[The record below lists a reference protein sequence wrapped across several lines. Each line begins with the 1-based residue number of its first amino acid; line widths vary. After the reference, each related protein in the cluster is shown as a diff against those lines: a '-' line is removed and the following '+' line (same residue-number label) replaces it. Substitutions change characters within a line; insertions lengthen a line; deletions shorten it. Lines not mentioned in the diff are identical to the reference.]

1 MNDTLTPEIGA
12 GPGSAAPRRLVR
24 TSDGKIAGVAA
35 GIGHY
40 LGVDPTIVRVAFLVL
55 AFAGG
60 VGLLLYVACWIV
72 MPKGDAD
79 VARAASPV
87 DPWAAVGI
95 VGLVAGVGL
104 LVGWHGIGDF
114 GRVAVAVA
122 LVVGGVLLIG
132 RTTGGSGDPGGT
144 AAPLVPPPPPP
155 PVDGA
160 HDEGGPESDVS
171 PPETPAADVDA
182 PPEAVAASGGGRRA
196 PLTALVLGVLAVGLA
211 VALAGGLDGRFD
223 VTWSTTL
230 AAALVVVGV
239 GLAVSSVTGGAPWL
253 FPVAVVLTLALMSA
267 AVVEPIADRGV
278 GERSYAPISAA
289 DLSPEYRLGVGE
301 LVLDLSGLSV
311 ADTTRRVQVKLGIG
325 RAEVVVPPQVTVDL
339 SGHVGAG
346 RLESPDGSVV
356 DGLDRDLDTVSYG
369 DPGAGTIVLSLE
381 VGMGEGVVTR
391 G

>member
-1 MNDTLTPEIGA
+1 MNDTLTPEIDA
-12 GPGSAAPRRLVR
+12 GPGSVAPRRLVR
-24 TSDGKIAGVAA
+24 TPDGKIAGVAA

-72 MPKGDAD
+72 MPKGEAD
-79 VARAASPV
+79 VARATSPV

-144 AAPLVPPPPPP
+144 AAPLVPPPPPAP
-155 PVDGA
+155 ADGA
-160 HDEGGPESDVS
+160 HDDGGPEGDAS
-171 PPETPAADVDA
+171 PPEAPEADLDA
-182 PPEAVAASGGGRRA
+182 PPEAATASGGSRRA

-211 VALAGGLDGRFD
+211 IALAGGLDGRFD
-223 VTWSTTL
+223 VTWSTAL

-239 GLAVSSVTGGAPWL
+239 GLAVSSATGGAPWL

-278 GERSYAPISAA
+278 GERSYAPIAAA

-301 LVLDLSGLSV
+301 LVLDLSELPV
-311 ADTTRRVQVKLGIG
+311 AGTTRRVQVELGIG
-325 RAEVVVPPQVTVDL
+325 RAEVVVPPQVTVEL

-356 DGLDRDLDTVSYG
+356 DGLDRDLDTVSDG